1 VFGTSRTR
9 IGDVIILKKYKILMG
24 ARSKGIKFAGQN
36 PAFGSYLADLKT
48 KLAERAPGTIQKK
61 FQPQIRP
68 TVPKP
73 FQA

>member
-1 VFGTSRTR
+1 
-9 IGDVIILKKYKILMG
+9 MG